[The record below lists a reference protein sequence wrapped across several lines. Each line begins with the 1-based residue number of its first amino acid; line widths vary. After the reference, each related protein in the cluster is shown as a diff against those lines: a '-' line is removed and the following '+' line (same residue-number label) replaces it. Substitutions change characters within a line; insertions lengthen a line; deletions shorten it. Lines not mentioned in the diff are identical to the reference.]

1 MPCADEMDPARRTPA
16 ADTRSQEERARAS
29 EADLVLALEA
39 GHMGIFSFDLAT
51 QQIRSTPT
59 FAELHGRP
67 ADVTDLHFEESLA
80 NVHPDDRG
88 QVRDV
93 VARILRGE
101 VVERIVYR
109 VVWPDGSIRW
119 IELVGR
125 TLVDDEG
132 RPQRATGVCI
142 DVTERTLAYRALEQ
156 KEEMLRRLIE
166 VQENEKFLL
175 CHEFHDGLIQ
185 WACGARMLLEGCRHK
200 ASPGWTAE
208 EAQIVDTVIDCL
220 GRGIEDGRRVIRGI
234 RPGVLDDLGLEAA
247 LHDLAD
253 QLAAAGVTVEVRVD
267 PAVDVLSARTQTTL
281 YRVVQE
287 ALSNIR
293 RHSGAER
300 CSIELLC
307 IDGELV
313 LTIRDSGT
321 GFDPQ
326 ARTPGF
332 GLVGMMERMRLAG
345 GSCRIDSAPATGT
358 TVMARLP
365 LPSAGERAAIEPAAA
380 GRSGP
385 GADGTASRGAAVSG
399 QA

>member
-1 MPCADEMDPARRTPA
+1 MARTTDGAPGQRSAGADG
-16 ADTRSQEERARAS
+16 RSQEERARAS

-51 QQIRSTPT
+51 QEIRSTPT

-67 ADVTDLHFEESLA
+67 SDVTNLHFEESLA

-88 QVRDV
+88 LVRDV
-93 VARILRGE
+93 VARILRSE

-125 TLVDDEG
+125 TLADDEG

-185 WACGARMLLEGCRHK
+185 WAFGARMLLEGCRHK

-208 EAQIVDTVIDCL
+208 ESQIVDTVIDCL

-253 QLAAAGVTVEVRVD
+253 QLAAVGVSVDVRVD
-267 PAVDVLSARTQTTL
+267 PAVEALSGRTQTTL

-293 RHSGAER
+293 RHSGADR
-300 CSIELLC
+300 CTVELVRTAA
-307 IDGELV
+307 ELV
-313 LTIRDSGT
+313 LSIRDGGA
-321 GFDPQ
+321 GFDPA

-332 GLVGMMERMRLAG
+332 GLMGMVERMRLAG
-345 GSCRIDSAPATGT
+345 GSCRIDSAPAAGT
-358 TVMARLP
+358 TVTARLP
-365 LPSAGERAAIEPAAA
+365 LPAAVERTANQPAAPDHGTKAAA
-380 GRSGP
+380 GR
-385 GADGTASRGAAVSG
+385 GARGAAVSG

>member
-1 MPCADEMDPARRTPA
+1 MPVDITVI
-16 ADTRSQEERARAS
+16 
-29 EADLVLALEA
+29 DLKSA
-39 GHMGIFSFDLAT
+39 
-51 QQIRSTPT
+51 T

-67 ADVTDLHFEESLA
+67 ADLTDLHFEESLA

-88 QVRDV
+88 LVREV

-109 VVWPDGSIRW
+109 VVWSDGSIRW

-125 TLVDDEG
+125 TLLDDAG
-132 RPQRATGVCI
+132 RPQRATGVCT

-185 WACGARMLLEGCRHK
+185 WAFGARMLLEGCRHK

-253 QLAAAGVTVEVRVD
+253 QLAAAGVTVDVRVD
-267 PAVDVLSARTQTTL
+267 PAVDVLSPRTQTTL

-300 CSIELLC
+300 AAVELLC
-307 IDGELV
+307 VDAALV
-313 LTIRDSGT
+313 LTIRDGGT
-321 GFDPQ
+321 GFDLQ

-332 GLVGMMERMRLAG
+332 GLVGMVERMRLAG
-345 GSCRIDSAPATGT
+345 GSCHIESAPAAGT
-358 TVMARLP
+358 TVTARLP
-365 LPSAGERAAIEPAAA
+365 LPSAGDRTAIEAAA
-380 GRSGP
+380 ASRRDP
-385 GADGTASRGAAVSG
+385 GAAGTASRGGAVSG